1 MKHWIVF
8 GVAMLACANPPASA
22 AIRAVFVGVDRYAYS
37 QTNVETAEFKDL
49 RGAVADTQH
58 IKAAFRS
65 AYGLDLDVPDAGQCQ
80 SANSVSITLT
90 DACATRAA
98 ILKALDEQI
107 KASSRGDTLVFYFAG
122 HGSQVYD
129 DQVFDQASEH
139 NDTIMPTDAR
149 KPGASEP
156 TDILDRELRDIIDRA
171 TSADVNVVTIF
182 DSCNSGTATR
192 GDIADGEGRS
202 APPLRVKSVRPAARS
217 RGLGRGGGY
226 RVHFAAAAD
235 GEVAREVGGAG
246 VRSGV
251 FTSALAQ
258 TLAAMP
264 DASFADMAAEVRL
277 KVNEGG
283 HSLQTPQAEGELQA
297 TLGGKSRP
305 VPLYE
310 ARPANGAVLLEGGGQ
325 LTGVTRGSTYAL
337 FASTTEARKDGAKP
351 LATARVTE
359 VAAASATLAL
369 DGPTTAALP
378 SRLVARETAH
388 VFGETTLLVRNEARV
403 PAERDLVGKAI
414 AASSVARIG
423 EPAQLVVAKRADAF
437 HLFTR
442 DGTEVASLGSVRTPD
457 FEPKL
462 LEALQKVAHVQTL
475 LALRTDPSTA
485 KVRFCIA
492 NGDYDIYKCPSP
504 ATPVLA
510 VNQALKISVINDS
523 SAARYIYVFGIDEQ
537 YNVAVMLPPN
547 GGRDPAVAPGRPLQ
561 DSSGTVT
568 DPGLY
573 RFVTVATDA
582 PINAAALEQRGT
594 RDPAGCRTALEQLL
608 CNAAAGTRD
617 PSVPRVG
624 QWTAIVVSAIAK

>member
-1 MKHWIVF
+1 MKHWF
-8 GVAMLACANPPASA
+8 AMGLAMFTCAGTPANA

-37 QTNVETAEFKDL
+37 QTSVDTAEFKDL

-65 AYGLDLDVPDAGQCQ
+65 AYGLDLDVPVAGQCQ

-98 ILKALDEQI
+98 VLKALDDQI

-149 KPGASEP
+149 RPGASEP
-156 TDILDRELRDIIDRA
+156 TDILDREIREVIDRA

-202 APPLRVKSVRPAARS
+202 APPLRVTTVRPATRS
-217 RGLGRGGGY
+217 RGVGRGGGY

-264 DASFADMAAEVRL
+264 NASFADMAAEVRL

-310 ARPANGAVLLEGGGQ
+310 ARPANGAVLLEGGGR
-325 LTGVTRGSTYAL
+325 LTGVTKGSTYAL

-351 LATARVTE
+351 LATARVTD
-359 VAAASATLAL
+359 VAAASTTLTL
-369 DGPTTAALP
+369 DGPSPAGLP

-388 VFGETTLLVRNEARV
+388 VFGETTLLVRNEAKT
-403 PAERDLVGKAI
+403 PADRDLVRKAI

-423 EPAQLVVAKRADAF
+423 EPAQLVVAKRADEF

-442 DGTEVASLGSVRTPD
+442 DGSEVASLGSVRKPD
-457 FEPKL
+457 FEPRL

-492 NGDYDIYKCPSP
+492 NGDYDVYKCPSP
-504 ATPVLA
+504 AIPQLA
-510 VNQALKISVINDS
+510 VNQALKISVINDA

>member
-1 MKHWIVF
+1 MKHWFIM
-8 GVAMLACANPPASA
+8 GLAMFTCASAPANA

-37 QTNVETAEFKDL
+37 QANVDTAEFKDL

-58 IKAAFRS
+58 IKAALRS

-80 SANSVSITLT
+80 SANSISITLT

-98 ILKALDEQI
+98 VLKALDEQI
-107 KASSRGDTLVFYFAG
+107 KASSRGDTLIFYFAG

-202 APPLRVKSVRPAARS
+202 APPLRVSSVRPATRS
-217 RGLGRGGGY
+217 RGMGQGGGY

-264 DASFADMAAEVRL
+264 NASFADMAAEVRL

-310 ARPANGAVLLEGGGQ
+310 ARPANGVVLLEGGGQ

-337 FASTTEARKDGAKP
+337 FASTTEAVKDGAKP
-351 LATARVTE
+351 LATARVTD
-359 VAAASATLAL
+359 VAAASATLTL
-369 DGPTTAALP
+369 DGPSTAALP
-378 SRLVARETAH
+378 LAPR
-388 VFGETTLLVRNEARV
+388 
-403 PAERDLVGKAI
+403 
-414 AASSVARIG
+414 
-423 EPAQLVVAKRADAF
+423 RA
-437 HLFTR
+437 R
-442 DGTEVASLGSVRTPD
+442 DG
-457 FEPKL
+457 
-462 LEALQKVAHVQTL
+462 
-475 LALRTDPSTA
+475 
-485 KVRFCIA
+485 
-492 NGDYDIYKCPSP
+492 
-504 ATPVLA
+504 
-510 VNQALKISVINDS
+510 
-523 SAARYIYVFGIDEQ
+523 AR
-537 YNVAVMLPPN
+537 LW
-547 GGRDPAVAPGRPLQ
+547 RD
-561 DSSGTVT
+561 D
-568 DPGLY
+568 
-573 RFVTVATDA
+573 
-582 PINAAALEQRGT
+582 
-594 RDPAGCRTALEQLL
+594 
-608 CNAAAGTRD
+608 AAG
-617 PSVPRVG
+617 
-624 QWTAIVVSAIAK
+624 AK

>member
-1 MKHWIVF
+1 MKHWIVP
-8 GVAMLACANPPASA
+8 GLAMLTCASAPANA

-58 IKAAFRS
+58 IKAAFRA
-65 AYGLDLDVPDAGQCQ
+65 AYGLDLDVPVAGQCQ
-80 SANSVSITLT
+80 SANAASITLT

-98 ILKALDEQI
+98 VLKALDDQI
-107 KASSRGDTLVFYFAG
+107 KASSRGDTLIFYFAG

-156 TDILDRELRDIIDRA
+156 TDILDREIRDIIDRA
-171 TSADVNVVTIF
+171 TATDVNVVTIF

-192 GDIADGEGRS
+192 GNIADGEGRS
-202 APPLRVKSVRPAARS
+202 APPLRVASVRPATRS
-217 RGLGRGGGY
+217 RSMGRGGGY

-264 DASFADMAAEVRL
+264 SASFADMAAEVRL

-325 LTGVTRGSTYAL
+325 LTGVTKGSTYAL

-351 LATARVTE
+351 LATARVTD

-369 DGPTTAALP
+369 DGPGTATLP
-378 SRLVARETAH
+378 ARLVARETAH
-388 VFGETTLLVRNEARV
+388 VFGETTLLVRNEARA

-423 EPAQLVVAKRADAF
+423 EPAQLVIAKQADEF

-442 DGTEVASLGSVRTPD
+442 DGTDVASLGSVRKPD
-457 FEPKL
+457 FEPRL

-485 KVRFCIA
+485 RVRFCIA
-492 NGDYDIYKCPSP
+492 NGDYDVYKCPSP
-504 ATPVLA
+504 TPNLA
-510 VNQALKISVINDS
+510 INQALKISVINDS

-617 PSVPRVG
+617 PSVPSVG
-624 QWTAIVVSAIAK
+624 EWTAIVVSAIAK